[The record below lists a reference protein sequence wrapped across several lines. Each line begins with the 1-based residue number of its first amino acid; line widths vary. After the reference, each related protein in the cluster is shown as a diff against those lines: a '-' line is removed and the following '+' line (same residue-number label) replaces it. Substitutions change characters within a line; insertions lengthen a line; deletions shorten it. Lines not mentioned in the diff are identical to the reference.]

1 LALSRRRKIANTPT
15 AVSNPSPTSRPALDV
30 AGAGADT
37 FVQMLSTQVSP
48 VSHCAVTV
56 HEPPLGTGVLVGVEV
71 GVTSA
76 VDVTVAVAVTLAVEV
91 TLGVWVI
98 VPVAVGE
105 ATPAQAPSQ
114 NPPSPGWL

>member
-1 LALSRRRKIANTPT
+1 MLKTPT
-15 AVSNPSPTSRPALDV
+15 AVSNPSPTSRPAPDV

-37 FVQMLSTQVSP
+37 VQTLSTQVSP

-56 HEPPLGTGVLVGVEV
+56 HEPPLGTGVLVGVVV
-71 GVTSA
+71 GVTIA
-76 VDVTVAVAVTLAVEV
+76 VDVVDAVAVTLAVGV

-98 VPVAVGE
+98 VPVAVGD

-114 NPPSPGWL
+114 NPPSPGS